1 MYKIYWHIENLSHM
15 SSKKIIFWESGGFLT
30 FLIANSLQKK
40 IDSEFYAVFDITDR
54 KKPFYQNQKLVDFK
68 KIWFFHDYIA
78 KPRKKA
84 DIEYL
89 NSFEEKYKIN
99 LWLLALNE
107 RLFSEH
113 NEFHKFSREEILSIL
128 EDECKLFEKILE
140 VKPEFLITS
149 STGFHHHELFYQ
161 ICRAVGVKTLVLTQ
175 SIFGDKCGISE
186 KPHMFD
192 DNRTIEE
199 LKSSNMNFD
208 DLEKYWKKF
217 ELRKKS
223 DLLSTSIRTSKLPKI
238 KALFD
243 FLASPNTTM
252 ENNYGYFGHSKL
264 PALTNYLG
272 GIRKK
277 NNRGKYIDKNL
288 SYVIDDTTPFVYFPL
303 QIMPERTILISS
315 PFNTNQV
322 EIIKHISKSL
332 PIGYRLYVKE
342 HPVQVIREWRK
353 ISFYKD
359 ILSIPNVEFLH
370 HSVKTSEIM
379 KKCSLVITINGAAG
393 LEAAIHKKPSILF
406 SDFSYSILPSVHQLK
421 STDELPI
428 AIRSSLQ
435 RKVDPAD
442 VGKYLNLLEA
452 NTFTFDMFGFDLAYH
467 DYFYYG
473 GNLIDTDIPEEKV
486 RGFVKKHKSTF
497 DMLADEFIKKI
508 KNFEK

>member
-1 MYKIYWHIENLSHM
+1 M
-15 SSKKIIFWESGGFLT
+15 STKKIIFWEQGGFLT

-40 IDSEFYAVFDITDR
+40 NNSEFYAVFDVTDR
-54 KKPFYQNQKLVDFK
+54 KKPFYEKQELVDFK
-68 KIWFFHDYIA
+68 KIWFFHDNIS

-113 NEFHKFSREEILSIL
+113 NEFYKFSREEILSIL

-161 ICRAVGVKTLVLTQ
+161 ICRAAGVKTLVLTQ
-175 SIFGDKCGISE
+175 SIFGDRSGISE
-186 KPHMFD
+186 QPHMFD
-192 DNRTIEE
+192 DNRSIEE
-199 LKSSNMNFD
+199 LESSNMSFD

-223 DLLSTSIRTSKLPKI
+223 DFHSTSIRTSRLPKI

-243 FLASPNTTM
+243 FLGSSNTTM
-252 ENNYGYFGHSKL
+252 ENNYGYYGHSKL
-264 PALTNYLG
+264 SALTNYLAG
-272 GIRKK
+272 TRKK
-277 NNRGKYIDKNL
+277 NNRGKYIDNNL
-288 SYVIDDTTPFVYFPL
+288 SYAIDDSTPFVYFPL
-303 QIMPERTILISS
+303 QIMPERTLLISS
-315 PFNTNQV
+315 PFNTNQI
-322 EIIKHISKSL
+322 EIIRHISKSL

-342 HPVQVIREWRK
+342 HPVQVIREWRE

-359 ILSIPNVEFLH
+359 ILSIPNVVFLH
-370 HSVKTSEIM
+370 HSVKTSDIL

-393 LEAAIHKKPSILF
+393 LEASIHKKPSILF
-406 SDFSYSILPSVHQLK
+406 SDFSYSILPSVHQIK
-421 STDELPI
+421 SIDELPT

-435 RKVDPAD
+435 KKVDPTD

-452 NTFTFDMFGFDLAYH
+452 NTFNFDMFGFDLDYH
-467 DYFYYG
+467 DYFYHG

-486 RGFVKKHKSTF
+486 KGFIKKYESTF

-508 KNFEK
+508 QNFEK

>member
-1 MYKIYWHIENLSHM
+1 M
-15 SSKKIIFWESGGFLT
+15 STKKIIFWEQGGFLT

-40 IDSEFYAVFDITDR
+40 NNSEFYAVFDVTDR
-54 KKPFYQNQKLVDFK
+54 KKPFYEKQELVDFK
-68 KIWFFHDYIA
+68 KIWFFHDNIS

-113 NEFHKFSREEILSIL
+113 NEFYKFSREEILSIL

-161 ICRAVGVKTLVLTQ
+161 ICRAAGVKTLVLTQ
-175 SIFGDKCGISE
+175 SIFGDRSGISE
-186 KPHMFD
+186 QPHMFD
-192 DNRTIEE
+192 DNRSIEE
-199 LKSSNMNFD
+199 LESSNMSFD

-223 DLLSTSIRTSKLPKI
+223 DFHSTSIRTSRLPKI

-243 FLASPNTTM
+243 FLGSSNTTM
-252 ENNYGYFGHSKL
+252 ENNYGYYGHSKL
-264 PALTNYLG
+264 SALTNYLAG
-272 GIRKK
+272 TRKK
-277 NNRGKYIDKNL
+277 NNRSKYIDNNL
-288 SYVIDDTTPFVYFPL
+288 SYAVDDSTPFVYFPL
-303 QIMPERTILISS
+303 QIMPERTLLISS
-315 PFNTNQV
+315 PFNTNQIEV
-322 EIIKHISKSL
+322 IRHISKSL

-342 HPVQVIREWRK
+342 HPVQVIREWRE

-359 ILSIPNVEFLH
+359 ILSIPNVVFLH
-370 HSVKTSEIM
+370 HSVKTSDIL

-421 STDELPI
+421 SIDELPT

-435 RKVDPAD
+435 KKVDPTD

-452 NTFTFDMFGFDLAYH
+452 NTFNFDMFGFDLDYH
-467 DYFYYG
+467 DYFYHG

-486 RGFVKKHKSTF
+486 KGFIKKHESTF
-497 DMLADEFIKKI
+497 DMLTDEFIKKI
-508 KNFEK
+508 QNFEK